1 MSSQR
6 IGVGVCILPE
16 RPWREASELW
26 RQAEDLGFDHA
37 WTYDHLTWGGLPNSP
52 WYAAFPTLAAAAAV
66 TSRIGLGTFVASP
79 NTHHPLQLVREALS
93 LHDLSAGRFLL
104 GIGAGGDLDA
114 SLSAPGLSTAQRSA
128 RFREFAAVV
137 ADSLRHDGLDHAGE
151 HYQFEGAGSL
161 PGPPN
166 AGLEANLPLLI
177 AANGPR
183 ALATAAAH
191 GHGWITYGGRAES
204 DQAWWQLIADVAQ
217 RMDEA
222 VAASRRTRPLRRI
235 LGLDSAP
242 TYPFSGVDRFEDA
255 LGRALECGF
264 TDVVCTW
271 PRPTNPY
278 AGSMSTVQEVAARL
292 F

>member
-52 WYAAFPTLAAAAAV
+52 WYAAFPTLA
-66 TSRIGLGTFVASP
+66 
-79 NTHHPLQLVREALS
+79 
-93 LHDLSAGRFLL
+93 
-104 GIGAGGDLDA
+104 
-114 SLSAPGLSTAQRSA
+114 
-128 RFREFAAVV
+128 
-137 ADSLRHDGLDHAGE
+137 
-151 HYQFEGAGSL
+151 
-161 PGPPN
+161 
-166 AGLEANLPLLI
+166 
-177 AANGPR
+177 
-183 ALATAAAH
+183 
-191 GHGWITYGGRAES
+191 
-204 DQAWWQLIADVAQ
+204 
-217 RMDEA
+217 
-222 VAASRRTRPLRRI
+222 
-235 LGLDSAP
+235 P

-264 TDVVCTW
+264 TDAVCTW

-278 AGSMSTVQEVAARL
+278 AGSMSTVQEVASRL